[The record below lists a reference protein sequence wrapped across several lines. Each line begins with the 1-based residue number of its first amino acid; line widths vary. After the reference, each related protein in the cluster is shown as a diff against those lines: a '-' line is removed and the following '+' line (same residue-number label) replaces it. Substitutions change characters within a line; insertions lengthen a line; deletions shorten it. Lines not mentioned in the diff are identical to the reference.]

1 MRHRQERFLSLIGPN
16 ADSASVTDVDLAE
29 LPGEATSE
37 RRTLLTS
44 IPADMAFTKP
54 DELTWWDWTVFL
66 LHTAAE
72 IEHALMVQYLYAAYS
87 LGQAPFQGPNVPE
100 SAQTL
105 VNSWRT
111 TIVGIAR
118 EEMGHLITVQNLLR
132 FIGGVLN
139 FEREDFP
146 FRSLY
151 PFPFQLE
158 PLTKTSL
165 AKYVAAEMPENP
177 EGQPEELM
185 REIIQRAT
193 GSAGG
198 LNVNRVGPLY
208 AKLVSIF
215 DDPNKLSD
223 NDLFPDTTDS
233 FQAKGEDWGVD
244 FGIIVRQFP
253 PRLHEDP
260 VVAKREGRA
269 AAVEALKDIGA
280 EGEGPGQPTDATAPS
295 HFDRF
300 IRIYK
305 GKVEPP
311 AMPPYPEMD
320 DWIPFRPVPTNPNTL
335 ISPSSAAHLEHGRIT
350 DPVSRLWAQLANVRY
365 RMLLLDIAHALH
377 LEGPMEEDGSLT
389 MRGHLHDWTF
399 FEMRG
404 EPRAGLRGVSK
415 RLVQLPL
422 KAEGSSQEQA
432 ASLPFELPY
441 TLALPDRDL
450 DRWRLH
456 LALIES
462 ARNLIVQ
469 IERAP
474 VSDSLLDE
482 LKRIDAERQQVI
494 EEHLSQL

>member
-1 MRHRQERFLSLIGPN
+1 MRHRQERFLSVIQSN

-29 LPGEATSE
+29 LPGEATGE
-37 RRTLLTS
+37 LRTPLAR
-44 IPADMAFTKP
+44 IPADIGFTKP

-72 IEHALMVQYLYAAYS
+72 IEHALMVQYLYAPYS
-87 LGQAPFQGPNVPE
+87 LGEAPFQGPNVPE
-100 SAQTL
+100 DAQTL
-105 VNSWRT
+105 VNGWRG

-151 PFPFQLE
+151 PFRFQLE
-158 PLTKTSL
+158 PLTKSSL
-165 AKYVAAEMPENP
+165 AKYVAAEMPEDP
-177 EGQPEELM
+177 AQPDELI

-208 AKLVSIF
+208 TELGTIF
-215 DDPNKLSD
+215 ADSTKLSD
-223 NDLFPDTTDS
+223 NDLFPDTADS
-233 FQAKGEDWGVD
+233 FQAKQEDWFA
-244 FGIIVRQFP
+244 FGPIIVREL
-253 PRLHEDP
+253 RSRED
-260 VVAKREGRA
+260 
-269 AAVEALKDIGA
+269 AVNALDEIG
-280 EGEGPGQPTDATAPS
+280 EQGEGPGQPTEAAAPS

-300 IRIYK
+300 IGIYK
-305 GKVEPP
+305 E
-311 AMPPYPEMD
+311 YPETD
-320 DWIPFRPVPTNPNTL
+320 EVIGPVDWIPFRPVPTNPNTL
-335 ISPSSAAHLEHGRIT
+335 ISPSSEALLERGRIT
-350 DPVSRLWAQLANVRY
+350 HPVSRLWAQLSNVRY

-377 LEGPMEEDGSLT
+377 LEGPMEEMNGSPT
-389 MRGHLHDWTF
+389 MRGSLRDWAF
-399 FEMRG
+399 LEMRG
-404 EPRAGLRGVSK
+404 QPRAGLRGVST

-422 KAEGSSQEQA
+422 KADVSSQEHA
-432 ASLPFELPY
+432 AALPFELPY

-456 LALIES
+456 LTLINGAHSLIEQIES
-462 ARNLIVQ
+462 ASGSNAVLV
-469 IERAP
+469 
-474 VSDSLLDE
+474 E
-482 LKRIDAERQQVI
+482 LKAIDLERRRRI

>member
-16 ADSASVTDVDLAE
+16 ADAAFVTDVDLAE
-29 LPGEATSE
+29 APGEPSIP
-37 RRTLLTS
+37 LTH
-44 IPADMAFTKP
+44 IPADIGFTKP
-54 DELTWWDWTVFL
+54 EELTWWDWTVFL

-87 LGQAPFQGPNVPE
+87 LGEAPFQGPNVPE
-100 SAQTL
+100 GAQTL
-105 VNSWRT
+105 VNSWRR

-132 FIGGVLN
+132 FIGGALN

-158 PLTKTSL
+158 PLTKSSL
-165 AKYVAAEMPENP
+165 AKYVAAEMPEKP
-177 EGQPEELM
+177 EGQPDELI
-185 REIIQRAT
+185 REIVQRAT

-215 DDPNKLSD
+215 EDPNKLSD

-260 VVAKREGRA
+260 VVAEREGRA
-269 AAVEALKDIGA
+269 AAVQALKDIGA
-280 EGEGPGQPTDATAPS
+280 EGEGPGQSTHPS

-300 IRIYK
+300 IQIYK

-311 AMPPYPEMD
+311 AMPPYPETD

-335 ISPSSAAHLEHGRIT
+335 ISPSSEDHLELGRIT
-350 DPVSRLWAQLANVRY
+350 DPISRLWAQLANVRY

-377 LEGPMEEDGSLT
+377 LERPMEGDGSLT
-389 MRGHLHDWTF
+389 MRDHLRVWAF

-404 EPRAGLRGVSK
+404 QPRAGLRGVSR

-432 ASLPFELPY
+432 AALPFELPY

-456 LALIES
+456 LALIEGAS
-462 ARNLIVQ
+462 NLIAK
-469 IERAP
+469 IAERTSGRDD
-474 VSDSLLDE
+474 VLDE
-482 LKRIDAERQQVI
+482 LKMIDAERQRRI